1 MAHDLYGLK
10 KDFNEKGIF
19 LTFSGPLS
27 QELMVEIGHT
37 LKQKMQVEEASKTT
51 VVRVFSMVIEN
62 AQNIIHY
69 SAEENLG
76 IITVGREGNHYLVS
90 CGNMVE
96 NKNVERL
103 RSRLTKLQTM
113 NPEEL
118 KQYYKEKRRKGPDE
132 GSKGGGLGFIE
143 MARKASQPI
152 SFRFREI
159 DEKLS
164 FFSVEVTI

>member
-1 MAHDLYGLK
+1 MMNDLYGLK
-10 KDFNEKGIF
+10 KEFNEKGIF

-27 QELMVEIGHT
+27 QELMVEIGRT
-37 LKQKMQVEEASKTT
+37 LKQKMQMEEVSKTT

-69 SAEENLG
+69 SAEESLG
-76 IITVGREGNHYLVS
+76 IITVGREGDHFLVS

-96 NKNVERL
+96 NDKVEKL
-103 RSRLTKLQTM
+103 RARLTKLQKM
-113 NPEEL
+113 DQKEL
-118 KQYYKEKRRKGPDE
+118 KKYYKEKRKQGPDE

-152 SFRFREI
+152 AFYFKKI
-159 DEKLS
+159 DEELS
-164 FFSVEVTI
+164 FFSVKVTI